1 MDFLTSLKTTA
12 QKIINLSGQLGDR
25 AHSWSQEKP
34 ASSGE
39 YTDRAGFVVFDDL
52 ELSADVYASADGTE
66 NVLRTRLAWAPKHE
80 TNQDTFTIIT
90 LDFSADVQKVRD
102 LIAQSDSVTRAS
114 LTDLLNEPGTTPK
127 LIHVS
132 LESSTDANGSM
143 SGKRYEYNAIES
155 TALTEEEKSEFI
167 TTLFQAYDI
176 LEAKALI

>member
-1 MDFLTSLKTTA
+1 M
-12 QKIINLSGQLGDR
+12 
-25 AHSWSQEKP
+25 
-34 ASSGE
+34 
-39 YTDRAGFVVFDDL
+39 
-52 ELSADVYASADGTE
+52 
-66 NVLRTRLAWAPKHE
+66 
-80 TNQDTFTIIT
+80 
-90 LDFSADVQKVRD
+90 RD
-102 LIAQSDSVTRAS
+102 LIAQSDSVARAS